1 MSLETILPSFD
12 YIFALRLSYTD
23 SFEDEHI
30 IIKKIK
36 KYLLEFESNSD
47 IVDKYLI
54 DFYKEYNIEIND
66 SILDELDNIDEQK
79 YDDLNNEQKY
89 DDLNNEQKYDYEVK
103 FDNLSESEMMNI
115 FMQSVINNSNNINNY
130 NIIYNNSNII
140 PNPLLNIYN
149 PSTVTYNTN
158 ILMNVINN
166 ILNDANPEF
175 IDVVTTL
182 DDEEFSKIKS
192 YNQDVDSDI
201 QCSICFDNLVKDN
214 QVSELPCC
222 HKYHSEC
229 INKYL
234 QEYNYICPV
243 CRKEVG
249 KSKAHI

>member
-1 MSLETILPSFD
+1 MSSELLLPSFD

-23 SFEDEHI
+23 SYEDEYD
-30 IIKKIK
+30 IIKKLRS
-36 KYLLEFESNSD
+36 YLLEFESN
-47 IVDKYLI
+47 INVVDKYLI

-66 SILDELDNIDEQK
+66 SILNELDTIDINDEQE
-79 YDDLNNEQKY
+79 Y
-89 DDLNNEQKYDYEVK
+89 KYDYEFK
-103 FDNLSESEMMNI
+103 LDSPINLDNLSDDELLSA
-115 FMQSVINNSNNINNY
+115 FMHSIINNNTTNY
-130 NIIYNNSNII
+130 NTIYQNNNII

-149 PSTVTYNTN
+149 PSSVNTITYNSDVL
-158 ILMNVINN
+158 INVINN
-166 ILNDANPEF
+166 ILSESEHDFDN
-175 IDVVTTL
+175 VVTTL
-182 DDEEFSKIKS
+182 DEGEFSKIQS
-192 YNQDVDSDI
+192 YNQEEDSDI

-234 QEYNYICPV
+234 TEYNYICPV